1 MRYLCECTSTSVACS
16 KTIELSDAVAKDIQA
31 KRLVIIVQG
40 CPRGPETTDE
50 LVETRAG
57 YSLYRD
63 TGYSPYRA
71 KDFV

>member
-1 MRYLCECTSTSVACS
+1 MRYLCVCTSVTCS

-50 LVETRAG
+50 LVETRVG
-57 YSLYRD
+57 YNL
-63 TGYSPYRA
+63 YRA